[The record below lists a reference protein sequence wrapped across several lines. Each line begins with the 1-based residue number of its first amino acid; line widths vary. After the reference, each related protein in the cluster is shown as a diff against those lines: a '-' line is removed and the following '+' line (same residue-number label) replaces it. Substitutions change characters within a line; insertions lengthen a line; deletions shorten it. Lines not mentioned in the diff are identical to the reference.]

1 MKSIKA
7 LAQIP
12 VFATLMAVAAHS
24 HAGSFAGRLGIDG
37 GGDKLLSLRFADGDT
52 SSIKA
57 GGGVFAEFGY
67 GTTTPFLDNPALQTD
82 VSFGY
87 KNDSETA
94 SNGDVEFRRLSI
106 NLNQLVKLDRFRIGA
121 GLTYHFDNKLKTSGQ
136 FFNGGS
142 VEFDKTLGFNMMAEY
157 LASDRAV
164 VGLRATFID
173 YELDGVSVDGNSVGI
188 YLGANY

>member
-1 MKSIKA
+1 MKPLKA
-7 LAQIP
+7 LTLIP
-12 VFATLMAVAAHS
+12 VFATLAAIAPS
-24 HAGSFAGRLGIDG
+24 SQAGSFAGRLGIDG
-37 GGDKLLSLRFADGDT
+37 GGDKLLSLRFSDGET

-67 GTTTPFLDNPALQTD
+67 GTTTPFLDNPTLQTD
-82 VSFGY
+82 ITFGY

-94 SNGDVEFRRLSI
+94 SNGDVDFRRLSV
-106 NLNQLVKLDRFRIGA
+106 NLNQLVKLERFRVGA

-136 FFNGGS
+136 FFNGNS
-142 VEFDKTLGFNMMAEY
+142 VEFDKALGFNLIAEY
-157 LASDRAV
+157 IASDRAV

-173 YELDGVSVDGNSVGI
+173 YEFDDGKVDGNSIGI